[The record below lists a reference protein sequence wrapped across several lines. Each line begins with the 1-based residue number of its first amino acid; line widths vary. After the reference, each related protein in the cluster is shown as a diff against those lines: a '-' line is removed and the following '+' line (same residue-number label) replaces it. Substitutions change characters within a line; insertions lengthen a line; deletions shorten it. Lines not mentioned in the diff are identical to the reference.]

1 MSVSLRVLRHIDLAE
16 AARLHAACFPD
27 EAWDSA
33 ALATVLAMAGTEGML
48 ACAATGE
55 ARGLLIGQ
63 HLGEDAEILTLGV
76 APTARR
82 HGVAR
87 ALLSAFIA
95 QSRAAGAMRV
105 VLEVA
110 ADNAAALALYET
122 LGFTRRGTRP
132 NYYRRQTGPSM
143 DAWRFGLD
151 ISSQKRP

>member
-1 MSVSLRVLRHIDLAE
+1 M
-16 AARLHAACFPD
+16 HAACFPD
-27 EAWDSA
+27 DAWDSA

-48 ACAATGE
+48 ASTATGE
-55 ARGLLIGQ
+55 ACGLLIGQ

-76 APTARR
+76 APALRR

-95 QSRAAGAMRV
+95 QSRAAGAARI

-110 ADNAAALALYET
+110 ADNAPALALYQA
-122 LGFTRRGTRP
+122 LGFTRQGTRP
-132 NYYRRQTGPSM
+132 NYYRRPTGRSM